1 MITYI
6 ATNTKTGKFYIG
18 STKNFERRKSQHLK
32 RKVKWPFQ
40 SSLRKNP
47 EDFIWH
53 VVEDSLDEPRFEQ
66 ILLDMYFGTELCYN
80 LSPKA
85 DRPPGFKGGR
95 HTEEFKR
102 SITGEK
108 SPLFGVPKTQEHKKK
123 ISVANS
129 GENHPHYGRTGEKHP
144 LFGVPQTEAQK
155 KAQSEKMSGEKNP
168 QYGRTGALH
177 HNSKAII
184 AIKPDGTELHFGGVN
199 EAARELGIGSGALSG
214 RYLKT
219 GHSPTK
225 GKFKGWR
232 FAYENP

>member
-1 MITYI
+1 MFTYK
-6 ATNTKTGKFYIG
+6 ATNTKNGKFYVG
-18 STKNFERRKSQHLK
+18 STNNFEMRKKGHLSS
-32 RKVKWPFQ
+32 RHNYPFQ
-40 SSLRKNP
+40 NALRKNP
-47 EDFIWH
+47 DFFEWE
-53 VVEDSLDEPRFEQ
+53 VVEDNSDEPILEQ
-66 ILLDMYFGTELCYN
+66 SLLDMWFGTEMCYN

-85 DRPPGFKGGR
+85 DRPPGFKGGE

-108 SPLFGVPKTQEHKKK
+108 SPLFGVPKTREHKKK

-155 KAQSEKMSGEKNP
+155 KAQSERMSGDKNP

-184 AIKPDGTELHFGGVN
+184 AIKPDDTELHFGGVN
-199 EAARELGIGSGALSG
+199 EAARELGIGPGALSG

-232 FAYENP
+232 FAYGNP

>member
-1 MITYI
+1 MKQLVYKVKKAYNRYMITYI

-85 DRPPGFKGGR
+85 DLPPGFKGGK
-95 HTEEFKR
+95 HTEEHKR
-102 SITGEK
+102 SITGENN
-108 SPLFGVPKTQEHKKK
+108 PRFGVPG
-123 ISVANS
+123 I
-129 GENHPHYGRTGEKHP
+129 
-144 LFGVPQTEAQK
+144 
-155 KAQSEKMSGEKNP
+155 
-168 QYGRTGALH
+168 TGAL
-177 HNSKAII
+177 NPLSKAII
-184 AIKPDGTELHFGGVN
+184 AIQPDGTELHFGSIQ
-199 EAARELGIGSGALSG
+199 EAARELGINNSSLCSK
-214 RYLKT
+214 YLKT
-219 GHSPTK
+219 GNSPTR
-225 GKFKGWR
+225 GKFKDWR
-232 FAYENP
+232 FIYENR